1 MEAINFA
8 LMMIDI
14 TQMKKKVFDNKK
26 QRLSEAFSIL
36 KVCFGFSVTNIHP
49 YW

>member
-1 MEAINFA
+1 MEAIHLT

-14 TQMKKKVFDNKK
+14 IQLNKKVFDNKK

-36 KVCFGFSVTNIHP
+36 KVCF
-49 YW
+49 

>member
-1 MEAINFA
+1 MEAIHLT

-14 TQMKKKVFDNKK
+14 IQLKKKVFDNKK

-36 KVCFGFSVTNIHP
+36 KVCF
-49 YW
+49 